1 MNEAIRAR
9 FEQKIREC
17 FDAYHAAWL
26 KETPAELIKRADEI
40 ATIQRMAKELP
51 GSATPDAME
60 YLLRF
65 KNPLQIVSDE
75 WQTEYGPDAII
86 DEEMSH
92 VLWNIVDKEFADAIY
107 EMEPA
112 AAGPPREK
120 IPARESVKRMRH
132 GKAER

>member
-1 MNEAIRAR
+1 MSEDIRAR

-17 FDAYHAAWL
+17 FNAYHTAWL
-26 KETPAELIKRADEI
+26 KETPAELIKLADEI
-40 ATIQRMAKELP
+40 VTIQRMAKELP
-51 GSATPDAME
+51 GSATTDEME

-75 WQTEYGPDAII
+75 WRAEYGPDAII
-86 DEEMSH
+86 DEEMRH

-112 AAGPPREK
+112 EAEPPRK
-120 IPARESVKRMRH
+120 NPPARKSEKRMCQ
-132 GKAER
+132 GKAVR